1 MSGFPSGDQIMEMER
16 KRERAELDT
25 FLRIS
30 PYFQMLLE
38 DTKAE
43 LAALFSRRSFQDGNI
58 IANTT
63 ELTSHVLFFL
73 SGTAKA
79 SSLTSDGRE
88 VFHGLIGP
96 GQVQG
101 VVSAL
106 DNLPNMHQ
114 IQAVMVV
121 DALAIELGD
130 FRKLTETR
138 KDFQEGINEF
148 LADRFRYFATYKT
161 RSAIFSSYEKV
172 AQCIA
177 DLASGWYKV
186 ADGQPRDS
194 VVYVTQQELSLMLG
208 LSRQSVNK
216 SLKRLEQE
224 GLIEVGYSS
233 IKIRDYFNLI
243 KTAE

>member
-1 MSGFPSGDQIMEMER
+1 MENKR
-16 KRERAELDT
+16 KKQRADLDT
-25 FLRIS
+25 FLHIS
-30 PYFQMLLE
+30 PYFQMLSE
-38 DTKAE
+38 DTKAG
-43 LAALFSRRSFQDGNI
+43 LASFLCWRSFQHGNI

-63 ELTSHVLFFL
+63 ELPSCVLFFL
-73 SGTAKA
+73 SGSAKA

-114 IQAVMVV
+114 IQAVMTI
-121 DALAIELGD
+121 DALAIELKD
-130 FRKLTETR
+130 FRTLAETR
-138 KDFQEGINEF
+138 KDFQDGINGF

-161 RSAIFSSYEKV
+161 RAAIFSSYEKV
-172 AQCIA
+172 AQCMA

-186 ADGQPRDS
+186 ADGRPRHS

-216 SLKRLEQE
+216 SLKRLEE
-224 GLIEVGYSS
+224 SGLIDVGYSS
-233 IKIRDYFNLI
+233 IQIRDYLNLL

>member
-1 MSGFPSGDQIMEMER
+1 MEMDR
-16 KRERAELDT
+16 DKQREELDT

-38 DTKAE
+38 ETKAE
-43 LAALFSRRSFQDGNI
+43 LASFFSRRSFQDGNI

-63 ELTSHVLFFL
+63 ELSSHVLFFL
-73 SGTAKA
+73 SGSAKA

-106 DNLPNMHQ
+106 DNLPSMHQ
-114 IQAVMVV
+114 IQAVMAVN
-121 DALAIELGD
+121 ALAIELRD
-130 FRKLTETR
+130 FRTLTETHR
-138 KDFQEGINEF
+138 DFQEGINEF

-172 AQCIA
+172 SQCIA

-186 ADGQPRDS
+186 ADGQPRNS

-216 SLKRLEQE
+216 SLKRLEQI

-233 IKIRDYFNLI
+233 IKIRDYLNLL
-243 KTAE
+243 KTVE